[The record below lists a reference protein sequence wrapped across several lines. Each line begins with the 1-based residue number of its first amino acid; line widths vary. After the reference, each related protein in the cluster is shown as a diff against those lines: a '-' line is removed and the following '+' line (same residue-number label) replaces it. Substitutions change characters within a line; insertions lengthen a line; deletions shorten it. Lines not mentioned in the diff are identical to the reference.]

1 MRRID
6 RRVLGKTIMVA
17 ACVACVASL
26 VGVVVAWRLVGNLS
40 HTTQASLVIV
50 GDTLVTVDDTLAL
63 ADTIIDDV
71 DEGIETVGRSLSTIS
86 TTVDDGGATL
96 DVFADVTSNLAPSL
110 DRVDSGLGGLQSAVD
125 VVDDFLRRLS
135 ETPFGPDYN
144 AENGLASSVQA
155 VRDDL
160 RPIAEDLQDA
170 SGTLSGLAASSDDVI
185 ARLDELGQDL
195 EGIDE
200 SLDESRELIERY
212 RLSTAEAAALATST
226 REDLDRDV
234 WLSRLLIVVLGVS
247 VAVGQI
253 APFHIGRELA
263 RSPERPAAST

>member
-6 RRVLGKTIMVA
+6 RRVLGKAIMVA
-17 ACVACVASL
+17 AGVACVASL

-40 HTTQASLVIV
+40 ATTQSSLVIV
-50 GDTLVTVDDTLAL
+50 GDTLVTVDDTLEL
-63 ADTIIDDV
+63 ADSIIDNV

-96 DVFADVTSNLAPSL
+96 DAFADVTSNVAPSL
-110 DRVDSGLGGLQSAVD
+110 DRVDSGLGGLQSAVN
-125 VVDDFLRRLS
+125 VVDEFLQRLS
-135 ETPFGPDYN
+135 RAPFGPDYN
-144 AENGLASSVQA
+144 PENGLASSVQA

-160 RPIAEDLQDA
+160 RPIAEDLQEA
-170 SGTLSGLAASSDDVI
+170 SGTLSELAASSDDVI

-195 EGIDE
+195 AGIDE
-200 SLDESRELIERY
+200 SLDESRRLIERY
-212 RLSTAEAAALATST
+212 RLSTAEAAALATT
-226 REDLDRDV
+226 ARGDLDRDV

-247 VAVGQI
+247 IAVGQI

-263 RSPERPAAST
+263 RSPARPAASK